1 MSFLL
6 DTNVVAEWV
15 KPRPE
20 PRVVSWLADID
31 EDRVFL
37 SVVSLAEIRRGVEA
51 MPAGRRR
58 ERLATWL
65 SDELPARFEGR
76 VLDIDQRVALTWGVV
91 TVRSQRAGIAIGAMD
106 AFFAATA
113 QAHGLTLVT
122 RDVGDFKAAG
132 IELYDPW
139 QSGEPNRA

>member
-1 MSFLL
+1 MKFLL

-15 KPRPE
+15 KPLPE
-20 PRVVSWLADID
+20 PRVVSWLAEVD

-37 SVVSLAEIRRGVEA
+37 SVVSLAEIRRGIEA
-51 MPAGRRR
+51 IPAGRRR

-65 SDELPARFEGR
+65 AEELPARFEGR
-76 VLDIDQRVALTWGVV
+76 ILDIDQRVALGWGVV
-91 TVRSQRAGIAIGAMD
+91 MVRSQKAGHTIGTMD

-132 IELYDPW
+132 IELFDPW
-139 QSGEPNRA
+139 QLPP